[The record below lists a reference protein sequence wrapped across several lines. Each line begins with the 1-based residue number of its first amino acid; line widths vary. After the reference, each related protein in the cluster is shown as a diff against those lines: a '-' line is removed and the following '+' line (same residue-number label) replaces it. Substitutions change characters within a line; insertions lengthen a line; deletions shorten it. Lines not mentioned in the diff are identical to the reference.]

1 MKSYV
6 IIGNGITG
14 TSAADA
20 IRQSE
25 NQSKITIITDE
36 QYSFYPRKGLSL
48 FMTGEVKEDDLFEK
62 EDFYI
67 DNDIELVQ
75 SRAKSIDT
83 VKNKVILED
92 GNKVKYDRLLIA
104 TGARPIIPSI
114 TDSKNI
120 TRLVPLYTLN
130 DAKKILSLA
139 VDSEKVAIIGC
150 SFLAFYL
157 IPLLQKL
164 GLDIDLITTDDI
176 LWSNTL
182 DEQGSELLEDI
193 LKEEEIRVL
202 KSKKIKKISD
212 DQKEEKIRIELDN
225 GDILLYDFAVPALG
239 FKPNT
244 EILVDSGINVMEGII
259 VDNYLRTNI
268 ENVFAAG
275 SVAQIQDVIFKKPML
290 HQTWFFSREQGT
302 HAGYNMVSKNKPY
315 KNITKSYLISLYDL
329 EIIVAGKTNIE
340 HIKNYEIFSHINF
353 EERTYKKF
361 ILKDNLLIGALI
373 IQRGWHGAEILSTLD
388 KIITNFIDMSSWK
401 EQLIRSDFA
410 LEDVLLH
417 FEWGSLE

>member
-14 TSAADA
+14 TTAADA
-20 IRQSE
+20 IRELDRQG
-25 NQSKITIITDE
+25 KITIITDE
-36 QYSFYPRKGLSL
+36 EYSFYPRKGLSL
-48 FMTGEVKEDDLFEK
+48 FMTGEIKEDDLFEK

-67 DNDIELVQ
+67 DNEIELVQ
-75 SRAKSIDT
+75 SGAKGIDT
-83 VKNKVILED
+83 IKNKVILGN
-92 GNKVKYDRLLIA
+92 GNKVKYDKLLIA
-104 TGARPIIPSI
+104 TGARPIIPKSAEPN
-114 TDSKNI
+114 DA

-139 VDSEKVAIIGC
+139 VDSERVAIVGS
-150 SFLAFYL
+150 SFFTFYL
-157 IPLLQKL
+157 VPLLQKL
-164 GLDIDLITTDDI
+164 GLNVDLIVSEDI
-176 LWSNTL
+176 LWSDTF

-193 LKEEEIRVL
+193 FKEEEVRILKNKRIR
-202 KSKKIKKISD
+202 KIID
-212 DQKEEKIRIELDN
+212 DSRKEKIRIVLEN
-225 GDILLYDFAVPALG
+225 GDTLSYDFAVPALG
-239 FKPNT
+239 LKPNIDMLT
-244 EILVDSGINVMEGII
+244 DSGINIMEGII
-259 VDNYLRTNI
+259 VDKFLRTNI

-275 SVAQIQDVIFKKPML
+275 SVAQIQDVIFKKPLL
-290 HQTWFFSREQGT
+290 HQTWFFSREQGDC
-302 HAGYNMVSKNKPY
+302 AGYNMVGKNRPY
-315 KNITKSYLISLYDL
+315 KNITKSHLISLYDL

-340 HIKNYEIFSHINF
+340 HIREYEVFSHINY

-361 ILKDNLLIGALI
+361 ILKNNLLMGALI
-373 IQRGWHGAEILSTLD
+373 IQRGWRGAEILSTLD